1 MLKSLTL
8 KSSLTFLILIFSISL
23 FSQDENSE
31 SHKRWDLLVG
41 IGAGSKSHFG
51 NFGITSNLYLSKYLS
66 IKASAGTGALNNNGG
81 ILSGG
86 LEFDFPIKKSNHILI
101 GSCYTY
107 SGSYYQVLNDELPT
121 EKNVR
126 TLECHYSRSYVGYG
140 LSISEGVGILK
151 FELGYSLPL
160 STPFFIMNGSGV
172 WTQAEMIKFQKS
184 LDSGLLISLTCQVNL
199 FAKKNR
205 DKSQ

>member
-8 KSSLTFLILIFSISL
+8 KSSLTFLILICSLSL
-23 FSQDENSE
+23 FSQDENSG
-31 SHKRWDLLVG
+31 SNKRWDLLVG

-51 NFGITSNLYLSKYLS
+51 NFGITSNLYLTKFLS

-86 LEFDFPIKKSNHILI
+86 LEFDFPIKKSNHLLL

-107 SGSYYQVLNDELPT
+107 AGSYYQILNDEQQD
-121 EKNVR
+121 EKHVR
-126 TLECHYSRSYVGYG
+126 TLECHYIRSYMGFG
-140 LSISEGVGILK
+140 RSFSDGVGMLK
-151 FELGYSLPL
+151 LELRYSQPL
-160 STPFFIMNGSGV
+160 LTPLYIVDGSLF

-184 LDSGLLISLTCQVNL
+184 LGSGLLISLTCQVNL
-199 FAKKNR
+199 FARKNR